1 MQRDMPNGAD
11 NPFTAG
17 HREAARKAI
26 EEAEKQRMRERDDRA
41 TAKGKL
47 AREPAKPIKGFVPV
61 KPFWVTNG

>member
-1 MQRDMPNGAD
+1 MAD
-11 NPFTAG
+11 PWIDA
-17 HREAARKAI
+17 HRQAARKAI

-47 AREPAKPIKGFVPV
+47 AGEPAKPIKGFVPV